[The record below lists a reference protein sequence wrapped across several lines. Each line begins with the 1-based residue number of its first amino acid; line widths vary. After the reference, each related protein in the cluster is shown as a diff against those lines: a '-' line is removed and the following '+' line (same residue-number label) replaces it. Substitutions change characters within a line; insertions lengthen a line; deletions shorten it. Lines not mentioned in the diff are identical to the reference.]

1 MIREY
6 DDAEGEAA
14 EDSPMLTKNDI
25 FEILS
30 SERRR
35 MIMHYL
41 DDNEGPVRLRALAT
55 HIAAVE
61 EEKDEADLSDDE
73 IRRVYISLYQY
84 HIPKMDDFG
93 VISYD
98 RDEGVVSLRELAEL
112 LFPYLHLAPMEAI
125 SEKRGQ
131 GSLESARA
139 WCQRG

>member
-6 DDAEGEAA
+6 DDPEGESAQ
-14 EDSPMLTKNDI
+14 DSPILTKNDI

-35 MIMHYL
+35 MILYFLEEH
-41 DDNEGPVRLRALAT
+41 DDPVRLRQLAT

-61 EEKDEADLSDDE
+61 EEKDESDLGDDE

-98 RDEGVVSLRELAEL
+98 RDEGTVSLRELAEL
-112 LFPYLHLAPMEAI
+112 LFPYLHLDPMESI

-131 GSLESARA
+131 GFLQSARS
-139 WCQRG
+139 WFQRE